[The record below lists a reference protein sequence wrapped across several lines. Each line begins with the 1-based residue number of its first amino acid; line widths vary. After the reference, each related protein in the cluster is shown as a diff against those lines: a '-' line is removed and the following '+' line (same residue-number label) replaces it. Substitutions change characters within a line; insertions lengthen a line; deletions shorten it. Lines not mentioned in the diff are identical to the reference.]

1 MLPEC
6 LEDWV
11 DESNPVRAV
20 DVFVDALE
28 LRDLGF
34 DGVDPA
40 ATGRP
45 AYHPSPMLKLYI
57 YGYLNRVQSSRRLE
71 REAGRNL
78 EVMWLTGR
86 LVPDHKTIADF
97 RKDNGPAIKKVCAQ
111 FVELCRKMG
120 LLAKA
125 SVAIDGSKFKAV
137 NSRDN
142 NFTQGKIQRRQK
154 QIEESVARYM
164 SQLDT
169 ADRQTAAGEEPSETV
184 LLTKTRLKEKLAK
197 LEEEVKRLAA
207 IEKALLASP
216 DKQIS
221 LTDPDCR
228 SMATSGR
235 GSGMVAYNVQS
246 AVDTTN
252 HLIVAHEVT
261 NIGTDRS
268 QLATMAQAAK
278 AALRSDNLDVVA
290 DRGYFKGE
298 EILACEQAGVAV
310 TLPKP
315 QTSGAKSA
323 GRFGKP
329 DFVYLAKDDV
339 YRCPAGEKLAHHF
352 TADEDGQKMRIYLT
366 KACRTCPFKDQCTTS
381 NERRIKRW
389 ESILA
394 LAAQPVDAQTNWPD
408 KPVKLVVGFTPGS
421 ATDVTGTHVRPE
433 VRRGVGPAGDRRQR
447 RRQLGR
453 DRHRQGRQGGARRL
467 HADVGGQC
475 RDHHP
480 AVAAAAAVR
489 SGEGFRAHLD
499 HPGDA
504 EHHLREQRPA
514 GEVAGR
520 ADRLR
525 QGQSRQALLRHAR
538 RGHAAARGGRA
549 ALPAGRHQDGAH
561 PLSRRQPHRHD
572 ERHRAGRHPERRRGN
587 AVRARRPGA
596 RASP

>member
-1 MLPEC
+1 MRRFVEGADRGQTTLLPEC
-6 LEDWV
+6 LDDWV

-45 AYHPSPMLKLYI
+45 SYHPSVLLKLYI
-57 YGYLNRVQSSRRLE
+57 YGYLNRIQSSRRLE

-86 LVPDHKTIADF
+86 LAPDHKTIADF
-97 RKDNGPAIKKVCAQ
+97 RKDNGPAIRKVCAK
-111 FVELCRKMG
+111 FVELCCKMG
-120 LLAKA
+120 LLTKA

-169 ADRQTAAGEEPSETV
+169 ADRTTAAGEEPSETV
-184 LLTKTRLKEKLAK
+184 LLTKTRLREKLAK

-235 GSGMVAYNVQS
+235 GSGIGAYNVQS

-268 QLATMAQAAK
+268 QLATMAQATK
-278 AALRSDNLDVVA
+278 AALRSDSLDVVA

-298 EILACEQAGVAV
+298 EILACEQARGAG

-315 QTSGAKSA
+315 PTCCGFDGTSFEKS
-323 GRFGKP
+323 
-329 DFVYLAKDDV
+329 
-339 YRCPAGEKLAHHF
+339 
-352 TADEDGQKMRIYLT
+352 
-366 KACRTCPFKDQCTTS
+366 
-381 NERRIKRW
+381 
-389 ESILA
+389 
-394 LAAQPVDAQTNWPD
+394 
-408 KPVKLVVGFTPGS
+408 
-421 ATDVTGTHVRPE
+421 
-433 VRRGVGPAGDRRQR
+433 
-447 RRQLGR
+447 
-453 DRHRQGRQGGARRL
+453 
-467 HADVGGQC
+467 
-475 RDHHP
+475 
-480 AVAAAAAVR
+480 
-489 SGEGFRAHLD
+489 
-499 HPGDA
+499 
-504 EHHLREQRPA
+504 
-514 GEVAGR
+514 
-520 ADRLR
+520 
-525 QGQSRQALLRHAR
+525 
-538 RGHAAARGGRA
+538 
-549 ALPAGRHQDGAH
+549 
-561 PLSRRQPHRHD
+561 
-572 ERHRAGRHPERRRGN
+572 
-587 AVRARRPGA
+587 
-596 RASP
+596 